1 MNRLGYRSPATFDKD
16 AREFYNVIHKYLME
30 SYKGKVPL
38 RNLSADGTLGG
49 PFATH
54 LHTPLVGQHF
64 HGLGSAVEAIPGL
77 TPFQREISILVTAA
91 KYRANYAVAAHLV
104 KGPAVGF
111 AKEDIESIME
121 GTCPQSLGPDGVAIY
136 KAADHL
142 VNRPGTLPQTLYDS
156 LLAHVGVDGTKHLI
170 HLVGF
175 YSYLMVVLNGFDVQ
189 APEDAAA

>member
-1 MNRLGYRSPATFDKD
+1 MSSTSISWRHTRGRSFLSLFCAFGRHTHP
-16 AREFYNVIHKYLME
+16 RR
-30 SYKGKVPL
+30 KVPI
-38 RNLSADGTLGG
+38 RNLAVDGTLGG

-77 TPFQREISILVTAA
+77 APFQREIAILVTAA

-111 AKEDIESIME
+111 AKSDIESIM
-121 GTCPQSLGPDGVAIY
+121 GGQCPSSLSGDGIAIY

-142 VNRPGTLPQTLYDS
+142 VNRPGTLPQTLYDP
-156 LLAHVGVDGTKHLI
+156 LITHFGIDGTKHLV

-189 APEDAAA
+189 APDDAAA